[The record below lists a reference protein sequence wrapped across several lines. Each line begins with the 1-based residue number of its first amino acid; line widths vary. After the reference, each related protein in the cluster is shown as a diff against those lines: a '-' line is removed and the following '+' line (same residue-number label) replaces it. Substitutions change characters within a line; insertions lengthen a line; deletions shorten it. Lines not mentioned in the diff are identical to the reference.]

1 MKYSY
6 NIPTN
11 LSVME
16 NDRDLNTLINSYN
29 SKCIY
34 IVKLVGEIMM
44 TRINIKKYLQES
56 SYDYSKE
63 IKWDDI

>member
-1 MKYSY
+1 
-6 NIPTN
+6 
-11 LSVME
+11 ME

>member
-1 MKYSY
+1 MKSSY
-6 NIPTN
+6 NIQTN